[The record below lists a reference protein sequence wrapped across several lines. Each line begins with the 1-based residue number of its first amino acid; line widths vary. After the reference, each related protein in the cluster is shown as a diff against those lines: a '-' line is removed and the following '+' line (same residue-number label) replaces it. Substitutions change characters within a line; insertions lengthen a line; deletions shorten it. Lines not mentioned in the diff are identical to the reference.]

1 MANRVVAVVG
11 MAGSGKSEL
20 SSFLRAHGL
29 GYVHFGDLTMDE
41 LGRRGLSVNE
51 ANERLVREDLR
62 AAHGMAAYALLN
74 LPRIESALSHGHV
87 VVDGLYSWEE
97 YLSLKERYGPR
108 LLVVAVSA
116 APATRAR
123 RLAGRPMRPLT
134 EAELAGRD
142 RAEIERLNKGG
153 PIAMADIMLVNEG
166 TIDDLRRQ
174 AGRVLE
180 VLA

>member
-1 MANRVVAVVG
+1 MSSRIVAVVG

-20 SSFLRAHGL
+20 CSFLRRHGL

-41 LGRRGLSVNE
+41 LGRRGLQVSE
-51 ANERLVREDLR
+51 ANERLVREELR
-62 AAHGMAAYALLN
+62 AAHGMAAYAVLN
-74 LPRIESALSHGHV
+74 LPRIDEALSTGHV

-97 YLSLKERYGPR
+97 YLVLKERYGLR

-116 APATRAR
+116 SPATRAH
-123 RLAGRPMRPLT
+123 RLGGRTVRPLT
-134 EAELAGRD
+134 STELASRD
-142 RAEIERLNKGG
+142 RAEIENLNKGG

-166 TIDDLRRQ
+166 AIDDLQRQ

-180 VLA
+180 AIA